1 MSKNISSNYISHAG
15 ASFVLFPFLS
25 YRYIYNTS
33 CCATVRAV
41 AKQKLICVADCPEWF
56 VCTRSAIYR
65 YIYKLY
71 FVSCCFFSISQCY
84 CFCHFSSLEY
94 SPLPLVLFFMTVSP
108 FFVGIINSQTTET
121 LFSPFGTSVPPS
133 NTYFAVAVCL
143 L

>member
-71 FVSCCFFSISQCY
+71 FTSCCFFSSSQCY
-84 CFCHFSSLEY
+84 CFCHFIKSGIFA
-94 SPLPLVLFFMTVSP
+94 VTVTLILYDSFSI

-121 LFSPFGTSVPPS
+121 LFSPLGTSVPPLNS
-133 NTYFAVAVCL
+133 YFAVAVC
-143 L
+143 